1 VTAEADVMTGPLAPD
16 AEFIEFQRAVAGR
29 YSLEREL
36 GRGGMGIV
44 YLARE
49 VRLARPVAIK
59 VLPRVLATAKPEL
72 RERFVR
78 EAQTAAQ
85 LSHPH
90 IVPIHHVDEVG
101 EFVFFVMTYI
111 AGETLGER
119 LRARGPMTPA
129 DATRMLREVGWALAY
144 AHVRGIVHRD
154 VKPDN
159 ILLERESGR
168 ALVSDF
174 GIAGAADTPST
185 ADGGYVRGTVQYLS
199 PEQAAG
205 EPVDG
210 RSDLYSLGVVGYYAF
225 SGRLPFDEPT
235 AAATMVAHL
244 SKRPPSLVK
253 AAPGV
258 PRATAEAVER
268 CLEKQPARRWAS
280 GEEFAA
286 ALSASE
292 QVARD
297 IPAPIRVWLTNRS
310 RLRRMRVG
318 ITLYVSTILL
328 ALASEHAWFLAGI
341 PALIIGLGFIPEVS
355 GLRRLLRL
363 GYGLDDVR
371 TALAWHTERRA
382 EELAYESEM
391 YVSTR
396 TALIVAGVGA
406 ATAAL
411 AWALG
416 GHGVMDA
423 KWFTVEIAGIG
434 AAAIGGVI
442 AIARQLQGRLS
453 HAAGVRDLRRWRG
466 AWGTRFARIAGF
478 GLKRGASVSSL
489 PQHTEV
495 ALGRATDALFESL
508 PKALRKELKDVPAT
522 VKRLEGDAKSLRE
535 SLDALDDAIASA
547 QRVEADAADAPGA
560 ASAASARSAARSED
574 TLRAQRDDASDK
586 LAATVTALE
595 NIRLGLL
602 RLQLGTAPATS
613 VTEAIHAA
621 SRIGEEIDLY
631 IAADDEVARTLA
643 RRTARDRSLGTT
655 PA

>member
-1 VTAEADVMTGPLAPD
+1 MTVPVAPD

-49 VRLARPVAIK
+49 LRLARPVAIK
-59 VLPRVLATAKPEL
+59 VLPRVLAAAKPEL

-78 EAQTAAQ
+78 EAQMAAQ
-85 LSHPH
+85 LSHPN
-90 IVPIHHVDEVG
+90 IVTIHHVDEAG
-101 EFVFFVMTYI
+101 EFVFFVMAYVD
-111 AGETLGER
+111 GETLGER
-119 LRARGPMTPA
+119 LRARGVLPPA

-144 AHVRGIVHRD
+144 AHLRGIVHRD

-174 GIAGAADTPST
+174 GIAGAADTAST

-210 RSDLYSLGVVGYYAF
+210 RSDLYSLGVVGYYAM
-225 SGRLPFDEPT
+225 SGRLPFDEGT

-244 SKRPPSLVK
+244 SKRPPALVQV
-253 AAPGV
+253 APGV
-258 PRATAEAVER
+258 PRAAAAVVER

-292 QVARD
+292 QVVRD
-297 IPAPIRVWLTNRS
+297 IPAPIRVWLASRS
-310 RLRRMRVG
+310 RNRGLRIG
-318 ITLYVSTILL
+318 FALYFSVILAAASSVSADL
-328 ALASEHAWFLAGI
+328 WAGI
-341 PALIIGLGFIPEVS
+341 PALLLGLGVVPEFI

-363 GYGLDDVR
+363 GYALDDVG
-371 TALAWHTERRA
+371 TALAWHNARRA
-382 EELAYESEM
+382 EELTYELQM

-396 TALIVAGVGA
+396 AALIVAGSG
-406 ATAAL
+406 ATAAAV

-416 GHGVMDA
+416 GHGVSDPV
-423 KWFTVEIAGIG
+423 WFAIQVVGIG
-434 AAAIGGVI
+434 AAAVGGVF
-442 AIARQLQGRLS
+442 AAVNQVRERIARAFGS
-453 HAAGVRDLRRWRG
+453 FELRFWRG
-466 AWGTRFARIAGF
+466 EWGARFARLAGL
-478 GLKRGASVSSL
+478 GLKRRANVSSL

-522 VKRLEGDAKSLRE
+522 VKRLETDAKSLRE
-535 SLDALDDAIASA
+535 TLDALDDAIAAA
-547 QRVEADAADAPGA
+547 QRVEADAPVASSPSSARA
-560 ASAASARSAARSED
+560 AERSAA
-574 TLRAQRDDASDK
+574 TLRAQRDVASDK

-602 RLQLGTAPATS
+602 RLQLGTAPPTS
-613 VTEAIHAA
+613 VTEAIQAA
-621 SRIGEEIDLY
+621 ARIGEEIDLY

-643 RRTARDRSLGTT
+643 RRTARDHTLSTT
-655 PA
+655 PT

>member
-1 VTAEADVMTGPLAPD
+1 MTVPLAPD

-78 EAQTAAQ
+78 EAQMAAQ

-90 IVPIHHVDEVG
+90 IVPIHHVDEAG

-111 AGETLGER
+111 EGETLGER
-119 LRARGPMTPA
+119 LRTRGPMKPA

-144 AHVRGIVHRD
+144 AHLRGIVHRD

-185 ADGGYVRGTVQYLS
+185 ADSGYVRGTVEYLS
-199 PEQAAG
+199 PEQASG

-210 RSDLYSLGVVGYYAF
+210 RSDLYSLGVVGYYAL

-244 SKRPPSLVK
+244 SKRP
-253 AAPGV
+253 AALAQAMPGV
-258 PRATAEAVER
+258 PRVAAEAVER
-268 CLEKQPARRWAS
+268 CLEKEPARRWAS

-286 ALSASE
+286 ALSAGE
-292 QVARD
+292 LAVRE
-297 IPAPIRVWLTNRS
+297 IPAPIRVWLAMRDRMR
-310 RLRRMRVG
+310 RLRLFLS
-318 ITLYVSTILL
+318 LYFSAIVSGL
-328 ALASEHAWFLAGI
+328 AADHSLWL
-341 PALIIGLGFIPEVS
+341 LGFIPLIVG
-355 GLRRLLRL
+355 GLYFVPAFIGARRVLRA
-363 GYGLDDVR
+363 GFGLDDMRV
-371 TALAWHTERRA
+371 ALRLHAERRA
-382 EELAYESEM
+382 EEIVYQSQMWVSRRAALMVAGAGAVTAAASYAALMLAHPAVRPEM
-391 YVSTR
+391 YLFGGVAAGIAISAVGLVFATVREFGTR
-396 TALIVAGVGA
+396 IQGRSDRRDLKFWNGKWGARFAKLAGMGQTARHGA
-406 ATAAL
+406 PAL
-411 AWALG
+411 A
-416 GHGVMDA
+416 
-423 KWFTVEIAGIG
+423 
-434 AAAIGGVI
+434 
-442 AIARQLQGRLS
+442 
-453 HAAGVRDLRRWRG
+453 
-466 AWGTRFARIAGF
+466 
-478 GLKRGASVSSL
+478 
-489 PQHTEV
+489 QHTEV
-495 ALGRATDALFESL
+495 ALGRATDLLFEAL
-508 PKALRKELKDVPAT
+508 PKAVRKELKDVPAT
-522 VKRLEGDAKSLRE
+522 VRRLETDAKSLRE
-535 SLDALDDAIASA
+535 TLDALDDAIAAA
-547 QRVEADAADAPGA
+547 QRVEADGGADPATVQMRTRREE
-560 ASAASARSAARSED
+560 SSNR
-574 TLRAQRDDASDK
+574 

-613 VTEAIHAA
+613 VTEAIQAA
-621 SRIGEEIDLY
+621 TRIGEEIDRVV
-631 IAADDEVARTLA
+631 AADEDVQRTLM
-643 RRTARDRSLGTT
+643 RRESRALGLRTT
-655 PA
+655 PV

>member
-1 VTAEADVMTGPLAPD
+1 MAPD

-49 VRLARPVAIK
+49 VRLARLVAIK
-59 VLPRVLATAKPEL
+59 VLPRVLAAAKPEL

-90 IVPIHHVDEVG
+90 IVPIHHVDEAG
-101 EFVFFVMTYI
+101 EFVFFVMTFI
-111 AGETLGER
+111 DGETLGER
-119 LRARGPMTPA
+119 LRARGPMKPA
-129 DATRMLREVGWALAY
+129 DAIRMLREVGWALAY
-144 AHVRGIVHRD
+144 AHLRGIVHRD

-235 AAATMVAHL
+235 ATATMVAHL
-244 SKRPPSLVK
+244 SKRPPALAK

-258 PRATAEAVER
+258 PRAAAEAVER
-268 CLEKQPARRWAS
+268 CLEKQPARRWDS
-280 GEEFAA
+280 GEQFAA
-286 ALSASE
+286 ALTASE

-297 IPAPIRVWLTNRS
+297 IPAPIRVWLTNGN
-310 RLRRMRVG
+310 RLRGVRLA
-318 ITLYVSTILL
+318 ITAYFSMMFVAASSVSTG
-328 ALASEHAWFLAGI
+328 FLIGI
-341 PALIIGLGFIPEVS
+341 PALALGLGLVPELI

-363 GYGLDDVR
+363 GYRLEDVH
-371 TALAWHTERRA
+371 TALAWHAERRA
-382 EELAYESEM
+382 EEWLYESQM
-391 YVSTR
+391 HVSTR
-396 TALIVAGVGA
+396 SALIVAAVGA
-406 ATAAL
+406 ATAAV
-411 AWALG
+411 AWAFG
-416 GHGVMDA
+416 GHGVSDVR
-423 KWFTVEIAGIG
+423 WFTVQFLGIG
-434 AAAIGGVI
+434 AAATGGMI
-442 AIARQLQGRLS
+442 AAVNQVRARIARSLGARE
-453 HAAGVRDLRRWRG
+453 LRFWRG
-466 AWGTRFARIAGF
+466 AWGARFARLAGL
-478 GLKRGASVSSL
+478 GLKRGANAVAL

-508 PKALRKELKDVPAT
+508 PKALRKELREVPAT
-522 VKRLEGDAKSLRE
+522 VKRLEADAKALRE
-535 SLDALDDAIASA
+535 RLDVLDDAIATA
-547 QRVEADAADAPGA
+547 LRVADDGGDPTSPSIG
-560 ASAASARSAARSED
+560 RSAGRDAEQ
-574 TLRAQRDDASDK
+574 LRARRDDAAERLSV
-586 LAATVTALE
+586 TVTALE

-613 VTEAIHAA
+613 VTEAIQSA
-621 SRIGEEIDLY
+621 SRIGEEIDLH
-631 IAADDEVARTLA
+631 IAADDEIAQALA
-643 RRTARDRSLGTT
+643 RRTERHRRLGTT